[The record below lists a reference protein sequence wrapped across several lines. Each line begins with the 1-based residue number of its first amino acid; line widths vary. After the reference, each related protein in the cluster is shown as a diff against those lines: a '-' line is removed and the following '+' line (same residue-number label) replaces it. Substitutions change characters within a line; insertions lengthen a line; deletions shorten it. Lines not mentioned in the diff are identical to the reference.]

1 MESSG
6 ALEVAGI
13 ERVDRSQREVLTMLA
28 LAGVVG
34 FELAL
39 MLPWMLA
46 LGLGALWFNRVYA
59 YVGSAIVL
67 LILWWSFQ
75 PEPRRLARGL
85 QRAEQPGLFTVL
97 DRLSQGIDAPPVDEV
112 VLDADFNAGAML
124 VRRRWRPWRTKQVLV
139 LGIPLLACLPPPA
152 AQAVIAHELG
162 HFSHR
167 HGRLGHWL
175 YRARNGWLWFAGQ
188 ARLDDSIL
196 DRAAARFAAWF
207 GPWMARRSFA
217 YARACEYEADAFA
230 AGVVTSEVMAAALA
244 AVEARGLV
252 HRRFMAEGVD
262 ALRARLAEPPADILA
277 RIMREQQAL
286 DLALA
291 TLPQRETRDEADA
304 SDTHPPSG
312 RRIAAL
318 HVTPAAALATAAT
331 WGGPP
336 AGESWLLGWAAIVRQ
351 HDDAFVAT
359 HRREWRD
366 EHLRL
371 HAQGRRLQALQDA
384 DEVSEERAWLAWR
397 VGTAAEARATA
408 QAVLDTTPGSALALH
423 VRGVA
428 RLSLGDAGGRADL
441 EACLRA
447 DKAWIAPCRAA
458 LAAMPDSGIE
468 PRQRERNAVLLDRAM
483 TRRRAA
489 VQALLQEFRSGRV
502 DEAPLDA
509 TSRSILAAALAEGGI
524 VAQAWVV
531 GRSGH
536 QVDACTH
543 DAVLLLL
550 RVDPSSL
557 QAGGMDEDDVV
568 AWSQGLLQRVLQPQV
583 LRGVWSAY
591 TTEPL
596 APALETALQSSL
608 ASGSGLRLVPQ

>member
-6 ALEVAGI
+6 ALKATGI
-13 ERVDRSQREVLTMLA
+13 ERVDRSQRVVLTVLA

-75 PEPRRLARGL
+75 PEPQRLERGL
-85 QRAEQPGLFTVL
+85 QRAEHPMLFTVL
-97 DRLSQGIDAPPVDEV
+97 DGLAQRIDAPPVDEV
-112 VLDADFNAGAML
+112 VLDADFNAGAVL
-124 VRRRWRPWRTKQVLV
+124 IRRRWRPWRTKQVLV

-152 AQAVIAHELG
+152 VQAVIAHELG

-175 YRARNGWLWFAGQ
+175 YRARSGWLRFAGQ
-188 ARLDDSIL
+188 ASQDDSIL

-207 GPWMARRSFA
+207 GPWLARKSFA

-230 AGVVTSEVMAAALA
+230 ADVVTRDVMAAALA
-244 AVEARGLV
+244 VVEARGQV
-252 HRRFMAEGVD
+252 HQRFMREGLD
-262 ALRARLAEPPADILA
+262 ALQARLAEPPVDITA
-277 RIMREQQAL
+277 RIVEEQQAL
-286 DLALA
+286 ALA
-291 TLPQRETRDEADA
+291 QAALPQRETRDEADA
-304 SDTHPPSG
+304 SDTHPPSMM
-312 RRIAAL
+312 RIAAL
-318 HVTPAAALATAAT
+318 HSTPAAAFATAAT
-331 WGGPP
+331 WGGPS
-336 AGESWLLGWAAIVRQ
+336 AGESWLQGWADIVRQ
-351 HDDAFVAT
+351 HDAEFVAT
-359 HRREWRD
+359 HRRAWRD

-371 HAQGRRLQALQDA
+371 QAQQLRLQGLRDA
-384 DEVSEERAWLAWR
+384 HEVCEERAWLAWR
-397 VGTAAEARATA
+397 VGDATGALAAA
-408 QAVLDTTPGSALALH
+408 QAVLDSTPRSALALH

-428 RLSLGDAGGRADL
+428 RLSLGDAEGRVDL

-458 LAAMPDSGIE
+458 LAAMSEAHIGPGE
-468 PRQRERNAVLLDRAM
+468 RERNAVLLERAVAQ
-483 TRRRAA
+483 RRAA
-489 VQALLQEFRSGRV
+489 VQALLEEFRSGQA
-502 DEAPLDA
+502 DEAPVDA
-509 TSRSILAAALAEGGI
+509 TSRSILAAALSDGGI
-524 VAQAWVV
+524 VAQAWLV
-531 GRSGH
+531 GRTGH
-536 QVDACTH
+536 VLDDRVH

-550 RVDPSSL
+550 RVDPAKL
-557 QAGGMDEDDVV
+557 QAEGMDEDDVV
-568 AWSQGLLQRVLQPQV
+568 AWGQALLQRVLQPQV

-596 APALETALQSSL
+596 APALETALRSSL
-608 ASGSGLRLVPQ
+608 ESGRGLRLVPQ